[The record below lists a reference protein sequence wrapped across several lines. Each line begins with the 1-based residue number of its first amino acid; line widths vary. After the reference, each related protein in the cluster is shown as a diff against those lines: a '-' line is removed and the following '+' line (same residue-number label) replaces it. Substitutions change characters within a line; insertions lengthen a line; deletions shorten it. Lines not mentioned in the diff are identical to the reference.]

1 MSLWI
6 YGLTFICLTIA
17 SVLISER
24 MRFRRI
30 YKAVRR
36 GEASTI
42 KDILKRN
49 SRLIN
54 AKDNEGLTP
63 LHYAVVTG
71 HKDLVSLLIAR
82 GADINARDN
91 RGATPLHLAVD
102 RVQREI
108 AHFLISRGADINAQT
123 NNGKT
128 ALAWAQERGYSEMA
142 EFLRRYTG

>member
-1 MSLWI
+1 MTFWI
-6 YGLTFICLTIA
+6 CGLIIVCLAIL
-17 SVLISER
+17 SVLFSER
-24 MRFRRI
+24 FRYRKI
-30 YKAVRR
+30 YSAVKR
-36 GEASTI
+36 GETSTI

-54 AKDNEGLTP
+54 AKDNDGLTP
-63 LHYAVVTG
+63 LHYAVTAG
-71 HKDLVSLLIAR
+71 RKELVSLLLAR
-82 GADINARDN
+82 GADVNARDN

-108 AHFLISRGADINAQT
+108 AHYLISRGADINART

-128 ALAWAQERGYSEMA
+128 ALAWAQERGHSEMA